1 MIEDTFDRI
10 YKKYLKINKYLPY
23 AEFVKFEIDEMQE
36 KYGSPFYDYRI
47 IKTLAL
53 KGKCS
58 ISKITLSNFDRAK
71 KGWHTKMQAINSY
84 IKGSKYIP
92 KKDSLLGLQVLQK
105 HDNREKYSQRFELTP
120 YGFVLAII
128 LFTDSMWHSR
138 HSFSGISPSTKTKFF
153 GEKGIKK
160 SREFLDQCCKRNQ
173 ENLPILTDIIKNVK
187 DDEDAL
193 LSLYQFWGNDRS
205 RFDMELE
212 HTIDFYQVFRNNEKR
227 ITARYY
233 YYLTESSFV
242 SKETCTKL
250 KRRCK
255 PETLKFIKAV
265 EKYVK
270 LSTEWLECSLK
281 LSQIDRVGKDIPIEL
296 FEKRNVLFYELTQLK
311 IS

>member
-1 MIEDTFDRI
+1 MIEDIFDRI
-10 YKKYLKINKYLPY
+10 YKKYLKINKYLAY

-36 KYGSPFYDYRI
+36 KYGSPFYDYRV

-53 KGKCS
+53 NGKYS
-58 ISKITLSNFDRAK
+58 INDITLSNFELGK
-71 KGWHTKMQAINSY
+71 KGWHSKRQAINSH
-84 IKGSKYIP
+84 IKGSKDILV
-92 KKDSLLGLQVLQK
+92 KNSLLGLQIVQK
-105 HDNREKYSQRFELTP
+105 HDNREKYRQRFELTP

-128 LFTDSMWHSR
+128 LFTGSMWHR
-138 HSFSGISPSTKTKFF
+138 QSFSGISPSTKTKFF

-193 LSLYQFWGNDRS
+193 LSLYHFWGNDRS

-212 HTIDFYQVFRNNEKR
+212 HTIDFYQVFRNDEKR

-233 YYLTESSFV
+233 YYLMESSFA

-250 KRRCK
+250 KRRCE
-255 PETLKFIKAV
+255 PETLKFIKAI
-265 EKYVK
+265 EKYVE

-281 LSQIDRVGKDIPIEL
+281 LSQIGRVGKDIPIKL
-296 FEKRNVLFYELTQLK
+296 FEKRNVLSYKLTQLK